1 MTKIEELKFALSQAT
16 PGEWDT
22 CRHATPDY
30 APQHGV
36 YAGDSA
42 KDLAVVFRE
51 ADSDFICAAHN
62 LMPQLLEA
70 VEALKDCHARL
81 ELLTN
86 TDRGKLLDAV
96 AKQRAAKVLENLK

>member
-1 MTKIEELKFALSQAT
+1 MTNLQVLNR
-16 PGEWDT
+16 WM
-22 CRHATPDY
+22 
-30 APQHGV
+30 
-36 YAGDSA
+36 
-42 KDLAVVFRE
+42 LAVEKQGHLTEQEYATYR
-51 ADSDFICAAHN
+51 
-62 LMPQLLEA
+62 QLLEA

>member
-51 ADSDFICAAHN
+51 ADSDFICAARN

-70 VEALKDCHARL
+70 VNHLQNMVEEEPNWRDKEA
-81 ELLTN
+81 
-86 TDRGKLLDAV
+86 AV
-96 AKQRAAKVLENLK
+96 AFLEKLK